1 MSDSLLN
8 NIIRDYLGKIVRETW
23 VAYCEETGVTQPS
36 HLVPWE
42 NLSEWDKE
50 ADRRIGEAVAVM
62 MSGRQLPLTFS
73 AAAVYDHI
81 RREER
86 QRAKVR
92 REEWPAQ
99 RLDDAARETE
109 EP

>member
-1 MSDSLLN
+1 MSDMLLN
-8 NIIRDYLGKIVRETW
+8 NIIRDYLGKIVRQVW
-23 VAYCEETGVTQPS
+23 VAYCEETGVTKPS

-62 MSGRQLPLTFS
+62 MTGNQLPITFS
-73 AAAVYDHI
+73 AAAIYDHI
-81 RREER
+81 RREDR
-86 QRAKVR
+86 QRSMTR